1 VALELG
7 ERTAA
12 LKAILDAMPGAD
24 PLARSPPRSTKGPL
38 VLDYRVMGKTFAILQ
53 VRGEALVIL
62 KCDPH
67 LAEILRE
74 QHRGVGHRSHLDPR
88 HWICVW
94 LEADVPVE
102 EVERLAKG
110 SYDLVR
116 AGLTKKQRAGLEALG

>member
-1 VALELG
+1 LELG

-12 LKAILDAMPGAD
+12 LKAILDAAPGASFV
-24 PLARSPPRSTKGPL
+24 ARSPPRSTKGPL
-38 VLDYRVMGKTFAILQ
+38 ALDYKVMGKTFAILQ
-53 VRGEALVIL
+53 VRGEALVVL

-74 QHRGVGHRSHLDPR
+74 TYAGVGHRTHLDRR

-94 LEADVPVE
+94 LDKDVPRD
-102 EVERLAKG
+102 EVERLARG

-116 AGLTKKQRAGLEALG
+116 AGLTKKQ